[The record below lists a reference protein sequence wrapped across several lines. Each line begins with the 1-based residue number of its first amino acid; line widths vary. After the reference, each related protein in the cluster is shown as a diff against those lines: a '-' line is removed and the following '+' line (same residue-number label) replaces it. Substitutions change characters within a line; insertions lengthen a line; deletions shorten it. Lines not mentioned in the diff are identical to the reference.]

1 MLLILVLLDA
11 VFPLVL
17 EIPTVELY
25 NLKDIR
31 DLYLSLQCIGQRNSV
46 AHASII
52 RIAGDDIIPGHINTL
67 GVM

>member
-1 MLLILVLLDA
+1 MLLILVLFDA

-25 NLKDIR
+25 DLKDIR
-31 DLYLSLQCIGQRNSV
+31 DLYLPLQCIRQGNSV
-46 AHASII
+46 ARASII

-67 GVM
+67 GIT